1 MVAAAELPPPQALN
15 STAAMAINEAVMV
28 FTTDL
33 LLKFDTCA
41 ASIRQAAG
49 VAQCGCA
56 RASLAATNTHLRR

>member
-1 MVAAAELPPPQALN
+1 
-15 STAAMAINEAVMV
+15 MAINEAVMV

-56 RASLAATNTHLRR
+56 RASFAATNTHLRR